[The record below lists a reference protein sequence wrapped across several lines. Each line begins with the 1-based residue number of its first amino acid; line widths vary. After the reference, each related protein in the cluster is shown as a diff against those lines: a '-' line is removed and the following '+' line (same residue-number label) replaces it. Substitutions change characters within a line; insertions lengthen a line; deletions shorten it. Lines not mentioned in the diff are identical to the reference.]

1 MGTNL
6 SNLDPNRAWAPF
18 DPNAQRPWSRALAA
32 HLFRRAGFGAT
43 SAELDEAVKAGP
55 GATVQRL
62 CNPPATPEAAEF
74 ESTSATLA
82 QRTAA
87 TGNPQQ
93 LAAWWLHR
101 MCNTPDP
108 LREKLTLFWH
118 GHFATGAA
126 KVGKPA
132 LMLQQNDLLRRH
144 AAGPFGRM
152 VKAVSRDPAMLIYLD
167 STSNRRIHPNENYA
181 RELLE
186 LFCLGVGNYTEAD
199 IKEIA
204 RAFTG
209 WEVRG
214 KHFAFNAIQHDTG
227 TKRFFDFGGN
237 VDGDGAVDVVLKQ
250 PAAARFISRKLIR
263 FFVFDEPAAP
273 DALVE
278 TLAEELRR
286 NGFEV
291 GPVVKRI
298 LGSELFF
305 SEAAV
310 GRKVRSPVELG
321 VGLVRSLGAAT
332 NLLRLAAGLGDLG
345 QALFQPPNVK
355 GWDGGRAW
363 INSSTLLGRA
373 NLVRQLMMEGPTRFF
388 GGGTDLASIAT
399 RAGAETPEKTVDW
412 LLELLVA
419 TPLPAAARGQLVQLL
434 KDKNGP
440 GDRGRR
446 IAEVIHV
453 IGTMPEFQLA

>member
-1 MGTNL
+1 MEKNL
-6 SNLDPNRAWAPF
+6 SNLDPKRAWAPF
-18 DPNAQRPWSRALAA
+18 EPTAARPFSRALAA

-43 SAELDEAVKAGP
+43 FSELDDAVKAGP
-55 GATVQRL
+55 GAAVERL
-62 CNPPATPEAAEF
+62 CNPPATPESEEF
-74 ESTSATLA
+74 EITSATLA
-82 QRTAA
+82 RRTVE
-87 TGNPQQ
+87 TGSQQQ

-126 KVGKPA
+126 KVGKPR

-144 AAGPFGRM
+144 ATGKFEAM

-214 KHFAFNAIQHDTG
+214 EHFAFNAIQHDTG
-227 TKRFFDFGGN
+227 TKRFFDFSGN
-237 VDGDGAVDVVLKQ
+237 VDGDGAVDVVLEQ
-250 PAAARFISRKLIR
+250 PAAARFIARKLVR
-263 FFVFDEPAAP
+263 FFAFDEPAAP
-273 DALVE
+273 DALLE
-278 TLAEELRR
+278 PIAEDLRH
-286 NGFEV
+286 NGFEI

-298 LGSELFF
+298 LASDLFF
-305 SEAAV
+305 SEFAV

-321 VGLVRSLGAAT
+321 VGLLRSLGATT
-332 NLLRLAAGLGDLG
+332 NLVKLAAGLGDLG

-373 NLVRQLMMEGPTRFF
+373 NLVRQLVMGGGTRFF
-388 GGGTDLASIAT
+388 GGGTDLASAAD
-399 RAGAETPEKTVDW
+399 RAGAQNPEKTVDW

-419 TPLPAAARGQLVQLL
+419 APVPTAAREQLVQLM
-434 KDKNGP
+434 KDRNGP

-446 IAEVIHV
+446 IAEVVHV